1 VVVAGSRAGTRILV
15 EVRDKVIDSARA
27 LGLEVDVRRLDA
39 STATVQ
45 DAATAVGCKNS
56 QIAKSLVFIA
66 DGDPVV
72 CIASGA
78 HRVDTDRL
86 ADVLDVAEVRKATP
100 EEVRAATGF
109 SVGGV
114 PPFGH
119 GLPVIFDETLLEHER
134 VWAAGGDGHSLFE
147 IDPQAL
153 AACTSSTVAAL
164 AV

>member
-1 VVVAGSRAGTRILV
+1 MR
-15 EVRDKVIDSARA
+15 EKVIESARA
-27 LGLEVDVRRLDA
+27 LGLEVQVRRLDA
-39 STATVQ
+39 STATVHE
-45 DAATAVGCKNS
+45 AAIAVGCVDA
-56 QIAKSLVFIA
+56 QIAKSLVFVA

-78 HRVDTDRL
+78 HRVDADRL
-86 ADVLDVAEVRKATP
+86 ADVLDVAVVRQATP

-119 GLPVIFDETLLEHER
+119 GLPVVFDQTLLDHDS

-147 IDPQAL
+147 IDPKAL
-153 AACTSSTVAAL
+153 AGCTSATVAPVA
-164 AV
+164 

>member
-1 VVVAGSRAGTRILV
+1 M
-15 EVRDKVIDSARA
+15 
-27 LGLEVDVRRLDA
+27 RRLDR
-39 STATVQ
+39 STATVH
-45 DAATAVGCKNS
+45 DAATAVGCKDA
-56 QIAKSLVFIA
+56 QIAKSLVFVA

-86 ADVLDVAEVRKATP
+86 ADVLDVAVVRQASP

-119 GLPVIFDETLLEHER
+119 GLPVVFDETLLDHER
-134 VWAAGGDGHSLFE
+134 VWAAGGDGQSLFE
-147 IDPQAL
+147 IDPKAL
-153 AACTSSTVAAL
+153 AGCTSSTVAAIAL
-164 AV
+164 IHT